1 MIVSGTYWVRFAM
14 QTTGSFWRNLAVR
27 RQSAIAVCD
36 GKVDT
41 FSERM
46 PQKPLFDP
54 TNENIKPVA
63 VPAVPDG
70 LLPRLY
76 EESAYA

>member
-1 MIVSGTYWVRFAM
+1 MRLAT
-14 QTTGSFWRNLAVR
+14 QTTGSFWRSSAVR
-27 RQSAIAVCD
+27 RQSAIAVYD

-41 FSERM
+41 LAERM

-70 LLPRLY
+70 LLPRPC
-76 EESAYA
+76 EHSAYA